1 MSVAGNRL
9 VLRIKSY
16 TESPIAI
23 SLQLRIWLGDFPGG
37 KMDGKQES
45 WKGIGTRNQETEQNG
60 SNYCQ
65 KISLLLLISK
75 EEWRSGQ

>member
-37 KMDGKQES
+37 TMDGKQE
-45 WKGIGTRNQETEQNG
+45 TRV
-60 SNYCQ
+60 
-65 KISLLLLISK
+65 
-75 EEWRSGQ
+75 

>member
-1 MSVAGNRL
+1 MWGATKKSREPMSVAGNRL

-37 KMDGKQES
+37 KMDGKQE
-45 WKGIGTRNQETEQNG
+45 TRV
-60 SNYCQ
+60 
-65 KISLLLLISK
+65 
-75 EEWRSGQ
+75 